1 MNINKI
7 LSWCAAAL
15 LTATQLAAAQPG
27 PAAAPTPE
35 QVRAAISSQLPAP
48 PAGFSWQLYK
58 NAVFLKPAGWHE
70 REAQPVTGA
79 FPIATYA
86 TSPESFSENRQFEMG
101 LTVQVISGTQ
111 RLRGIEAKKA
121 VPLFLKPILDSHK
134 KEEVLMLDLKSSGD
148 YDRIVFR
155 YRDAPPGLKP
165 VIVHKF
171 ILANN
176 VTDSMHI
183 FTFESPEA
191 TWNENWAKYGTPVI
205 SQLQVVAQL
214 PIN

>member
-1 MNINKI
+1 
-7 LSWCAAAL
+7 
-15 LTATQLAAAQPG
+15 
-27 PAAAPTPE
+27 
-35 QVRAAISSQLPAP
+35 
-48 PAGFSWQLYK
+48 
-58 NAVFLKPAGWHE
+58 
-70 REAQPVTGA
+70 
-79 FPIATYA
+79 
-86 TSPESFSENRQFEMG
+86 MG

-134 KEEVLMLDLKSSGD
+134 KEEVLLLDLKSSGD
-148 YDRIVFR
+148 YDRTVFR

-191 TWNENWAKYGTPVI
+191 SWNENWAKYGTPVI
-205 SQLQVVAQL
+205 SQLQVVPQL
-214 PIN
+214 LIN